1 MSDWITDVTGTFTQ
15 ASLVFLYTDIL
26 VWGLVVATGLTV
38 GLSAR
43 RAYWR
48 NAYKQIGA
56 SGTALFCL
64 GVLVC
69 FVTIGLL
76 DSIHFQAKEGAPIV
90 SVLDKICQPLK
101 ERHETRYSAPFAAT
115 TFLKSS
121 KIIDGKVQRINKR
134 LDFGGA
140 HLASLEDHTGDVV
153 KRVVIWT
160 LVGVALGAGVGVGL
174 ILLYQRFS
182 QAQLARSRQL
192 GTLLF
197 FGSVGIALCLMFGLS
212 SKYHLMGTNKVGT
225 STLLVCLKSVRTAL
239 IIGTLTTLIMTPLSV
254 LMGVL
259 AGYRRGWVDDVVQ
272 YLYTTVSSIPNILLI
287 SAAMLIVQT
296 KLLDSEVPQEA
307 ADLRLLF
314 LCLVLGLTSWAGL
327 CRLVRAEVLK
337 LREIEYVQAAKAMG
351 LDGASIIF
359 RHLVPNVM
367 HIVLIDVVLSF
378 SGLVLAEAVLA
389 YLGIGVHPSTESFG
403 NMIIQAQEELASSP
417 VIWWNLIAAFGFM
430 LAIVVP
436 ANLFGDA
443 VRDALDPRLR
453 VQR

>member
-1 MSDWITDVTGTFTQ
+1 MTDVTGTIT

-26 VWGLVVATGLTV
+26 VWGLVVACGLTV
-38 GLSAR
+38 GLSVR

-64 GVLVC
+64 GLLIC

-101 ERHETRYSAPFAAT
+101 DRHETRYSAPLAAT
-115 TFLKSS
+115 AFVKST

-134 LDFGGA
+134 LDFGGT
-140 HLASLEDHTGDVV
+140 HLESLEDHTGDVV

-160 LVGVALGAGVGVGL
+160 LVGISLGAGMGVGL
-174 ILLYQRFS
+174 ILLYQRIS

-197 FGSVGIALCLMFGLS
+197 FGFVGIALCLMFGLS
-212 SKYHLMGTNKVGT
+212 SKYHLLGTNKVGT

-239 IIGTLTTLIMTPLSV
+239 VIGTLTTLIMTPLSV
-254 LMGVL
+254 LMGVV

-337 LREIEYVQAAKAMG
+337 LREIEYVQAARAMG
-351 LDGASIIF
+351 LSGASIIF